1 MKLSKN
7 IGYVSSM
14 SLLATVLWS
23 SCSVQQ
29 RERPALVLQD
39 TFRQDNKV
47 LELDSSI
54 AKIGYGDFFKDPV
67 LVGLIDKA
75 MAQNNDLQVALKQI
89 DIAEQGYKQA
99 KWLYAPVVQA
109 NVGNVSVNRPSN
121 NSMNGMMA
129 SQFMGQRYTMD
140 YTSAV
145 NISWELDVWGKIK
158 GQKQEALIDILKTQE
173 ASRAVKTRLVTE
185 VVQGYYNLLML
196 DTQLGVTKENLLFA
210 DSTLAIIDKQQQL
223 GIVNSLAVEQ
233 QALVVDQIKKSIPAL
248 ESAIQIQ
255 ENALSLLTG
264 SMPDRIAR
272 KGSLHEVFVPQNLAT
287 GVPTE
292 LLSYRPDIRSRE
304 LDVRRSAASIHVAK
318 VSMYPGLNITAQGG
332 LNALKAHNWF
342 NVPGSLFGLATGTI
356 AQPIFNGR
364 QLRTRYEQA
373 KIAADQAELN
383 FKQSLLGAVGEVSDA
398 LIRIEKLQEQ
408 EQVAASI
415 LGRSSQLVNHALK
428 LYTYNDAT
436 YLEVISAQTNK
447 LQAELD
453 VATIKAQ
460 KLQAIAVLYRSLGGG
475 AL

>member
-1 MKLSKN
+1 MKFIKN
-7 IGYVSSM
+7 IGYISGIAF
-14 SLLATVLWS
+14 LATLLGT

-39 TFRQDNKV
+39 TFRQTNKV
-47 LELDSSI
+47 LEADSSI
-54 AKIGYGDFFKDPV
+54 AKIGYADFFKDPI

-109 NVGNVSVNRPSN
+109 NVANASINRPSN
-121 NSMNGMMA
+121 NSMSGIMA
-129 SQFMGQRYTMD
+129 SQFMGQRYTQD

-145 NISWELDVWGKIK
+145 NLSWEIDVWGKIK
-158 GQKQEALIDILKTQE
+158 GQQQEALIDILKTQE
-173 ASRAVKTRLVTE
+173 ASRAVKTRLVTG

-196 DTQLGVTKENLLFA
+196 DTQLEVSKANLAFA
-210 DSTLAIIDKQQQL
+210 DSTLAIVDKQQQL
-223 GIVNSLAVEQ
+223 GIVTSLAVEQ

-255 ENALSLLTG
+255 ENALSILTG

-272 KGSLHEVFVPQNLAT
+272 KASLEDVFVPQQLAT
-287 GVPTE
+287 GVPAE

-342 NVPGSLFGLATGTI
+342 NIPGSLFGLVAGSVT
-356 AQPIFNGR
+356 QPIFNSR
-364 QLRTRYEQA
+364 QLKTRYEQA
-373 KIAADQAELN
+373 KLAADQAELN
-383 FKQSLLGAVGEVSDA
+383 FKQTVLGAVGEVSDA
-398 LIRIEKLQEQ
+398 LIRIDKLQEQ
-408 EQVAASI
+408 EQLAASI
-415 LGRSSQLVNHALK
+415 LGRSKQLVKHAMQ
-428 LYTYNDAT
+428 LYIYNDAT

-453 VATIKAQ
+453 VASLKAQ
-460 KLQAIAVLYRSLGGG
+460 KLQAIALLYRSLGGG